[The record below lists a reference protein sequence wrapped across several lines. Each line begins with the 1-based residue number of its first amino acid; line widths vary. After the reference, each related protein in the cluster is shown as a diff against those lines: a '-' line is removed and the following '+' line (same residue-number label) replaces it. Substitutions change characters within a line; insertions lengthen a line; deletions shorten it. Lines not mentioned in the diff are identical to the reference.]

1 MSDQPNAATNGGDE
15 PQLTLHRI
23 YLKDASFETP
33 AGPQGFSGD
42 TAPEINMQLG
52 TNVQPLAE
60 GTYEVVLN
68 VTVTATA
75 EGKTVFLV
83 EVQQAGL
90 FDIRGFS
97 ETDLGAVLGSYCP
110 NMLYAFAREA
120 VADLV
125 AKGGFPQLLIAPVN
139 FDALYAQHLQQQGQD
154 TVPPPPPTA
163 H

>member
-1 MSDQPNAATNGGDE
+1 MNDEIEAAGDGADE
-15 PQLTLHRI
+15 PQLALHRI

-33 AGPQGFSGD
+33 AGPQAFDGE

-52 TNVQPLAE
+52 TNVQPLAADA
-60 GTYEVVLN
+60 YEVVLSI
-68 VTVTATA
+68 TVTATA
-75 EGKTVFLV
+75 GDKTVFLV

-90 FDIRGFS
+90 FGIRGFG
-97 ETDLGAVLGSYCP
+97 ETDLGPLLGSYCP

-125 AKGGFPQLLIAPVN
+125 AKGGFPQLLLAPVN
-139 FDALYAQHLQQQGQD
+139 FDALYAQHLQQQAQGESA
-154 TVPPPPPTA
+154 PPPTA